1 MSGYLGQAPG
11 IGQQQFFTFN
21 CTAGQT
27 SFSGTDSLGYTL
39 NYNVGFVDVYLNG
52 RRLTPI
58 SDFTATNGS
67 SITLLAAASA
77 SDVLF
82 VSALSQFSLA
92 NWVTNAVN
100 YVFVATAGQSSFSG
114 SDINGQTL
122 FYVAGA
128 LQVSVNGI
136 VLPQND
142 YAALN
147 GSTVIIGSALNA
159 GDIVQV
165 FSLRTINPI
174 NISSWITN
182 NLTNIADY
190 TYIATQGQTSFGGAA
205 YAGGTLAYKPNC
217 IQVTV
222 NGLVL
227 TPADYTATSGTNVI
241 LNLGCNFDDTV
252 VIRVFGNTTV
262 AGVYTQAQS
271 DSRYLINPTQ
281 TVYTSGSGT
290 YTVPA
295 GARWLKVRMIGAG
308 GGGGGITNGVGY
320 PGGTAGGNTQFGSV
334 YATGGNPGNGSTGG
348 AGGSGGAGTASL
360 RISGATGTFA
370 GGSTTYNIFGGPGA
384 SSPFGGGGGGGQSGT
399 SAGAGANA
407 PANSGAGGG
416 GAGASTSWSSVPC
429 PGGGAGEYVEILIS
443 SVAAS
448 YAYTVGASGAGGA
461 GTSAA
466 GGAGGSGVIII
477 EEHYT

>member
-11 IGQQQFFTFN
+11 IGQQQYFTFN

-27 SFSGTDSLGYTL
+27 VFTGLDSYNYTL
-39 NYNVGFVDVYLNG
+39 NYNVGFVDVFLNG

-58 SDFTATNGS
+58 SDYTAIDGS
-67 SITLLAAASA
+67 TITLLAAASA

-190 TYIATQGQTSFGGAA
+190 TYIATQGQTNFGGAA

-217 IQVTV
+217 IEVIV

-271 DSRYLINPTQ
+271 DAKYLVKDGPAFSASYGGTLSI
-281 TVYTSGSGT
+281 TSNVFTKVPLNTEQFDTANCFDNVTNYRFTPNVAGYYQFSLSLHGVASGT
-290 YTVPA
+290 SCQAVNGMIWKNGTEVIGSYLTGNSLYPTAVTE
-295 GARWLKVRMIGAG
+295 ARS
-308 GGGGGITNGVGY
+308 T
-320 PGGTAGGNTQFGSV
+320 GSV
-334 YATGGNPGNGSTGG
+334 LTYMNGTTDYVELWGKVI
-348 AGGSGGAGTASL
+348 GT
-360 RISGATGTFA
+360 
-370 GGSTTYNIFGGPGA
+370 
-384 SSPFGGGGGGGQSGT
+384 SPSFGGGYLTGFL
-399 SAGAGANA
+399 AR
-407 PANSGAGGG
+407 
-416 GAGASTSWSSVPC
+416 
-429 PGGGAGEYVEILIS
+429 
-443 SVAAS
+443 AA
-448 YAYTVGASGAGGA
+448 
-461 GTSAA
+461 
-466 GGAGGSGVIII
+466 
-477 EEHYT
+477 